1 MLTGVRGGNQIR
13 LMIPKLEDPGQDFWW
28 KLVDGYI
35 CVLGDFEYLQNLREA
50 LLDVGDL
57 QTTESSMTRRFRD
70 L

>member
-1 MLTGVRGGNQIR
+1 MFIGGKVVGILRPETALFLCRVQSGYPPI
-13 LMIPKLEDPGQDFWW
+13 M
-28 KLVDGYI
+28 YI